1 MFERIYYRC
10 NCCNTRINEK
20 KIEEPLM
27 LFLND
32 MLDYYLLIDNNFK
45 SFFNEDITVE
55 IEKDNKIVKELNN
68 KLKRIKKAYVDSV
81 IELDEFKDEEI
92 SIKRQIEETELKL
105 NNLKQANKNINNKE
119 ELKLY
124 TNLFQLEKLKYKS
137 YYVRKN
143 GLWNKLSKEQKS
155 ELIKKYIDSIEI
167 EKVKDEIII
176 KKININKLA
185 NKNQ

>member
-124 TNLFQLEKLKYKS
+124 TLSLIHILNS
-137 YYVRKN
+137 YF
-143 GLWNKLSKEQKS
+143 
-155 ELIKKYIDSIEI
+155 
-167 EKVKDEIII
+167 
-176 KKININKLA
+176 
-185 NKNQ
+185 

>member
-1 MFERIYYRC
+1 
-10 NCCNTRINEK
+10 
-20 KIEEPLM
+20 M

-45 SFFNEDITVE
+45 SFFNENITVE
-55 IEKDNKIVKELNN
+55 IKRYNKVVKELNN

-92 SIKRQIEETELKL
+92 SIKRKTELKL
-105 NNLKQANKNINNKE
+105 NNLKQVNKNINNKE

-137 YYVRKN
+137 YYIRKN
-143 GLWNKLSKEQKS
+143 GLWNKLSKE
-155 ELIKKYIDSIEI
+155 
-167 EKVKDEIII
+167 
-176 KKININKLA
+176 
-185 NKNQ
+185 